1 MTVQRIF
8 IDKILSPINNLVK
21 KCPPKLRDI
30 MFILGGIC
38 LMLHCILHGAR
49 LIPYRFLIF
58 FPISC
63 VFLGIMI
70 LSSMGGEL
78 HPVRF
83 RMSVFV
89 PWMCCGGLMFISGVI
104 NNVDYLPDALLFLV
118 AFPILYICFA
128 NADREKLFQKLIS
141 INKFTLLIFIITS
154 FLFVQITNKK
164 YTAFSV
170 NVNTTSTIL
179 TVTSI
184 FILVEIISEKKFSK
198 KVLCDILLIGTATAL
213 NYYTNSRTGSLALIF
228 AAAFILVLFFAT
240 NSMRTNLVALAKLG
254 MIALSSVVLT
264 VSLLYVFQLRQWLP
278 IPYINLNDN
287 SIYLDDRWDTMLH
300 LGSANNNNNEST
312 QPDNENDTP
321 SSTDS
326 ESTQPDNENNN
337 SGESEFF
344 GNDGFQGVNEQKFDT
359 NKSLDKFSTG
369 RISVWKAYAKDLNF
383 KGHSTTPT
391 VYIDFLS
398 KKDISSTHMTILQVA
413 YESGVLSGISYFL
426 FNIASGIL
434 SIIFAIKHRKEKYS
448 LLPLAVTLV
457 FGVISLLAS
466 NRVAFYNCNT
476 LMYYILLFPIMIKS
490 PMSDKL

>member
-1 MTVQRIF
+1 M
-8 IDKILSPINNLVK
+8 
-21 KCPPKLRDI
+21 RDI

-104 NNVDYLPDALLFLV
+104 NNVDYLPDALLILV

-213 NYYTNSRTGSLALIF
+213 NYYTNSRTGPLALIF

-278 IPYINLNDN
+278 IPYINLKDHT
-287 SIYLDDRWDTMLH
+287 IYLDDRWNTMIP
-300 LGSANNNNNEST
+300 SRPTNNNKNNTSVP
-312 QPDNENDTP
+312 PD
-321 SSTDS
+321 S
-326 ESTQPDNENNN
+326 ENNN
-337 SGESEFF
+337 SGESDFF
-344 GNDGFQGVNEQKFDT
+344 GNEGFQGVNEHKFDT

-434 SIIFAIKHRKEKYS
+434 SFIFAIKHRKEKYA

-476 LMYYILLFPIMIKS
+476 LMYYILLFPIMTC
-490 PMSDKL
+490 DKTNEKQIYQSESV